1 MANINQIWQEC
12 SLDGPFQKLCFL
24 AGHAHQDGQLLLKI
38 AKFFKW
44 L

>member
-24 AGHAHQDGQLLLKI
+24 AGHAHQDGRCY
-38 AKFFKW
+38 
-44 L
+44 